1 MIYACI
7 VNYMSHEDT
16 INCIESLRTTNE
28 HKAGDLHLIVCDND
42 SPGVSFDSL
51 NNYFE
56 TQFSGQLSGQYTFF
70 KTKANKGFAYGVN
83 QCIERALSKHDA
95 QYIWLLNP
103 DCLVQENSL
112 TELRD
117 SLSKN
122 HASAGSSVLL
132 NDSHPPTIQAAWG
145 VYLPYLGAT
154 FDAMADHSPLALNQD
169 HILGPNQYMVGASIL
184 IDIDSVRCP
193 LFFDESYFMYFE
205 DVDFSFM
212 LYRSQHKIVCSPRS
226 QVVHRRGSCVDKS
239 IQLDSKVKDRLY
251 LKYIEN
257 TIYFSNKY
265 HRRCT
270 PFVKLFLVCRLIK
283 SVARFDFSKAKVLVV
298 YFLARQSKMKNSSG

>member
-1 MIYACI
+1 MIYTCI

-16 INCIESLRTTNE
+16 INCIESLRLTNE
-28 HKAGDLHLIVCDND
+28 YKAGNLHLIVCDND
-42 SPGVSFDSL
+42 SPGESFDSL
-51 NNYFE
+51 NRYFQ
-56 TQFSGQLSGQYTFF
+56 TRFSGQYTFF
-70 KTKANKGFAYGVN
+70 KTKANKGFAHGVN
-83 QCIERALSKHDA
+83 QCIERALSNQDA
-95 QYIWLLNP
+95 QYIWVLNP

-112 TELRD
+112 TELHN
-117 SLSKN
+117 SLAKN
-122 HASAGSSVLL
+122 DASAGSSVLL
-132 NDSHPPTIQAAWG
+132 NDSNPPTIQAAWG

-154 FDAMADHSPLALNQD
+154 FDAMADQSPLALNQD

-184 IDIDSVRCP
+184 IDINSVRCP

-212 LYRSQHKIVCSPRS
+212 LYHSQHKIVCSPRS
-226 QVVHRRGSCVDKS
+226 QVVHRRGSCVNKS

-265 HRRCT
+265 HKRCT
-270 PFVKLFLVCRLIK
+270 PFVRLFLLFRLIK
-283 SVARFDFSKAKVLVV
+283 SVARLDFSKAKILAV
-298 YFLARQSKMKNSSG
+298 YLLARQSKMNNSSD